1 MRGWRALAARLLPQR
16 LGRRLQLM
24 VSLGLGLTV
33 SLFGAWT
40 IHEQSALAL
49 GSIETE
55 AAALARN
62 IALSSE
68 NPILTDQLDV
78 IETLLMRAADF
89 PQLLEVRVTDA
100 HGESLGHVVRSVGGT
115 PRVLFDP
122 PGSRIGLPPQT
133 SPLSNHESS
142 GNRVVAW
149 HPIVAGT
156 LLGWVRLERSTE
168 ALGAMRQRIW
178 FGTIVAGLIAAASSA
193 ALLGWLLRSPV
204 RSIGR
209 SKDFAVGL
217 ARIDGQQID
226 SLEGSVE
233 TRELGIALNQ
243 ASTRLFEQRLAID
256 AGMATLQRQEAVLAD
271 TNEQLSTIFALS
283 PDALLSFDAAG
294 RIRFANEAFF
304 RISGLAVHAVI
315 GQPAAM
321 IDAEFQLRCADP
333 QTYPGLDSFF
343 TAADAN
349 KAGPADRHV
358 RPRLTLARPRLQ
370 VLEIVGLHSHSPS
383 VSRLLYVRDVTHES
397 EVDRMKSE
405 FLTTAAHELRT
416 PMTTIS
422 GCIELLLAREFDAA
436 RRQELLG
443 MAHRQSDVMV
453 TIIDQLLDFARIEAR
468 RGADFE
474 FEMIPLGDLLQQA
487 LGDFAV
493 PAGRLAPELLDTPDS
508 GWVLVDR
515 GKALQVVRN
524 LLSNAYK
531 YSSSGAVQVRL
542 LAKQPGSAG
551 ERLGFQVSDHGI
563 GMTPEQLA
571 RVCERFYRAD
581 ASGHVSGTGLGMSIV
596 QEIVTLMGG
605 TLELESLPNQ
615 GTTVTVWLPCA
626 PSALQ
631 AGSAAQGVIDQHTGE
646 QREADP
652 VV

>member
-1 MRGWRALAARLLPQR
+1 MHGWRALVARLLPQR
-16 LGRRLQLM
+16 LGRRLQLI
-24 VSLGLGLTV
+24 VSLGLGLSV

-89 PQLLEVRVTDA
+89 PQLLEVRITDA
-100 HGESLGHVVRSVGGT
+100 QGESLGHVVRSLGGT
-115 PRVLFDP
+115 PRVVFDP
-122 PGSRIGLPPQT
+122 PGIRIGLPPQA
-133 SPLSNHESS
+133 SPRSTHEAS

-178 FGTIVAGLIAAASSA
+178 LGTIIAGLLAAASSA

-233 TRELGIALNQ
+233 TRELGVALNQ
-243 ASTRLFEQRLAID
+243 ASTRLFEQRQAID
-256 AGMATLQRQEAVLAD
+256 AGMATLQQQEAVLAD
-271 TNEQLSTIFALS
+271 ANEQLSTIFALS

-294 RIRFANEAFF
+294 RVRFANEAFF
-304 RISGLAVHAVI
+304 RISGMTAHNVI
-315 GQPAAM
+315 DQPAAV
-321 IDAEFQLRCADP
+321 IDAEFQRRCADP
-333 QTYPGLDSFF
+333 ETYPGLDSFF
-343 TAADAN
+343 SPAEAADTTAR
-349 KAGPADRHV
+349 DRPL

-422 GCIELLLAREFDAA
+422 GCVELLLSREFDST

-443 MAHRQSDVMV
+443 MAHRQSHVMV
-453 TIIDQLLDFARIEAR
+453 TIIDQLLDFARIEAQ

-474 FEMIPLGDLLQQA
+474 FERIQLGDLLLQA

-493 PAGRLAPELLDTPDS
+493 PAERLAPELLGSPEPV
-508 GWVLVDR
+508 WVRVDR
-515 GKALQVVRN
+515 GKTMQVVRN

-531 YSSSGAVQVRL
+531 YSTSGAVQVHL
-542 LAKQPGSAG
+542 LAQQPGPAG
-551 ERLGFQVSDHGI
+551 GRVGFQVSDHGI

-581 ASGHVSGTGLGMSIV
+581 ASGHVPGTGLGMSIV

-605 TLELESLPNQ
+605 TLELESVPDQ
-615 GTTVTVWLPCA
+615 GTTVTVRLPCA

-631 AGSAAQGVIDQHTGE
+631 LDSAAPGVIEQHAGE
-646 QREADP
+646 HRETHP

>member
-1 MRGWRALAARLLPQR
+1 MRGWRVLAAKLLPQR

-24 VSLGLGLTV
+24 VSLGLGLTI

-49 GSIETE
+49 SSIETE

-89 PQLLEVRVTDA
+89 PQLLEVRITDTQ
-100 HGESLGHVVRSVGGT
+100 GESVGHVVRSPGGT

-122 PGSRIGLPPQT
+122 PGSRIALPSRVGPE
-133 SPLSNHESS
+133 SHHESS

-156 LLGWVRLERSTE
+156 PLGWVRLERSTD
-168 ALGAMRQRIW
+168 ALGALRQRIW
-178 FGTIVAGLIAAASSA
+178 IGTVIAGLIAAAGSA
-193 ALLGWLLRSPV
+193 ALLRLLLQAPV
-204 RSIGR
+204 RAIGR

-217 ARIDGQQID
+217 DRIEGQQID
-226 SLEGSVE
+226 ALEGSVE
-233 TRELGIALNQ
+233 TRELGLALNQ
-243 ASTRLFEQRLAID
+243 ASTRLFEQRRAID
-256 AGMATLQRQEAVLAD
+256 AGMAALKRQEAVLAD

-304 RISGLAVHAVI
+304 RVSGLSAHAVI
-315 GQPAAM
+315 DQPAAVL
-321 IDAEFQLRCADP
+321 DAEFRPRCADP
-333 QTYPGLDSFF
+333 LAYPGLDSFF
-343 TAADAN
+343 SAAETT
-349 KAGPADRHV
+349 GETERDRAV

-416 PMTTIS
+416 PMTTVN
-422 GCIELLLAREFDAA
+422 GCIELLLTREFDST
-436 RRQELLG
+436 RLQELLG
-443 MAHRQSDVMV
+443 MSHRQSRVMI

-468 RGADFE
+468 RGADFVIE
-474 FEMIPLGDLLQQA
+474 EIALADLLEQA
-487 LGDFAV
+487 LSDFAV
-493 PAGRLAPELLDTPDS
+493 PAGRRPPELLEQQAS
-508 GWVLVDR
+508 GCVRVDR
-515 GKALQVVRN
+515 GRALQVVRN

-531 YSSSGAVQVRL
+531 YSTTGAVQVRL
-542 LAKQPGSAG
+542 LEKQPGG
-551 ERLGFQVSDHGI
+551 EHLGFQVSDCGV

-571 RVCERFYRAD
+571 RVCERFYRVD
-581 ASGHVSGTGLGMSIV
+581 ASGHVPGTGLGMSIV

-605 TLELESLPNQ
+605 TLELASVPEQ

-626 PSALQ
+626 PSAGQ
-631 AGSAAQGVIDQHTGE
+631 GDSAARGVIDQH
-646 QREADP
+646 ADEHCETHP